1 MVLHTANCLLE
12 RSLASKSPPQGVTI
26 PNAIMEE
33 KNMKSKVNGALFV
46 VKKSYIRIA
55 KAKVKSLVE
64 GVPASDENSSDS
76 KEEKED

>member
-1 MVLHTANCLLE
+1 MRMKVLYYLAGFVIATAIYGLIIFVIYQLGYQP
-12 RSLASKSPPQGVTI
+12 RGIGWILGWVALIGV
-26 PNAIMEE
+26 
-33 KNMKSKVNGALFV
+33 
-46 VKKSYIRIA
+46 A

>member
-1 MVLHTANCLLE
+1 MKVLYYLAGFVIATAIYGLIIFVIYQLGYQP
-12 RSLASKSPPQGVTI
+12 RGIGWILGWVALIGV
-26 PNAIMEE
+26 
-33 KNMKSKVNGALFV
+33 
-46 VKKSYIRIA
+46 A

>member
-1 MVLHTANCLLE
+1 MKVLYYIAGFVIATAIYGLIIFVIYQLGYQP
-12 RSLASKSPPQGVTI
+12 RGVGWI
-26 PNAIMEE
+26 LGW
-33 KNMKSKVNGALFV
+33 VALIGV
-46 VKKSYIRIA
+46 A

>member
-1 MVLHTANCLLE
+1 MKVLYYLAGFVIATAIYGLIIFVIYQLE
-12 RSLASKSPPQGVTI
+12 YQPRGIGWILGWVALIGV
-26 PNAIMEE
+26 
-33 KNMKSKVNGALFV
+33 
-46 VKKSYIRIA
+46 A

>member
-1 MVLHTANCLLE
+1 MRMKVLYYLAGFVIATAIYGLIIFVIYQLE
-12 RSLASKSPPQGVTI
+12 YQPRGIGWILGWVALIGV
-26 PNAIMEE
+26 
-33 KNMKSKVNGALFV
+33 
-46 VKKSYIRIA
+46 A